1 MKFNAAIFLLLG
13 ATKVNSKFVLFPYGT
28 MNDAVIAT
36 AATAVTAGSDVA
48 RNDVGRSHEYPRR
61 VFRKNA
67 KKTAHVH
74 EIKDRPVCSIDRFPR
89 VSKYQNCQGV
99 EYNVVILCEDTNA
112 HRTCKYT
119 EHYVNSNGEKCIVEG
134 SFDPIAQIGSTN
146 SAKTGS
152 LSPRVC
158 PVDRFLHCRCRS
170 TVRFW
175 CASGCPHE
183 YKSA

>member
-13 ATKVNSKFVLFPYGT
+13 VTKVNSNFVHSPYGT
-28 MNDAVIAT
+28 MNNTVTAT
-36 AATAVTAGSDVA
+36 TLAAVTAGSDVV
-48 RNDVGRSHEYPRR
+48 RNDVGRSHEYPCR

-74 EIKDRPVCSIDRFPR
+74 EIKDRPVCSIDRFP
-89 VSKYQNCQGV
+89 
-99 EYNVVILCEDTNA
+99 EYNVDILCEDTKA

-146 SAKTGS
+146 PARPDRCHLECEYLPVLVCKR
-152 LSPRVC
+152 LS
-158 PVDRFLHCRCRS
+158 
-170 TVRFW
+170 
-175 CASGCPHE
+175 
-183 YKSA
+183 K